1 MAALL
6 AGIITGSLLAGRLP
20 VYSVLILSLFVAA
33 GFWLTGHHHHDG
45 VLSIDGLARRS
56 RLYREN
62 AFLKAGGSVALLFCC
77 LCSPSP
83 WPPVCLFLFLTV
95 VTVCL
100 GGIRIKDYASLM
112 GVPVVFLLLSALTLL
127 WDFTATVP
135 RDAVLSVPLFGGYL
149 IVEPAAQLFALGVLA
164 RALGAV
170 GCLFFL
176 SLSTPL
182 PDILFVLRRVKVP
195 AVIIEVAMLMYR
207 YIFLL
212 LRTARER
219 KQAAASRLGYG
230 FWRKSLR
237 TTGLVYA
244 GLLAHSFR
252 RAGACFDAMES
263 RCYTGSVA
271 FLTERK
277 PVTGK
282 LVALIGVPLTGM
294 LISFI
299 FLWL

>member
-149 IVEPAAQLFALGVLA
+149 IVEPAAQLVALGVLA
-164 RALGAV
+164 RALGGGGMPVFSEFINPITGHSVCIAPSEGTRCDYRSSDAHV
-170 GCLFFL
+170 SVYFLITAYRPGTQTGCSQPAGVWPLAQKPAYDRACVCRAAGSQL
-176 SLSTPL
+176 SAG
-182 PDILFVLRRVKVP
+182 RC
-195 AVIIEVAMLMYR
+195 
-207 YIFLL
+207 LL
-212 LRTARER
+212 
-219 KQAAASRLGYG
+219 
-230 FWRKSLR
+230 
-237 TTGLVYA
+237 
-244 GLLAHSFR
+244 
-252 RAGACFDAMES
+252 
-263 RCYTGSVA
+263 
-271 FLTERK
+271 
-277 PVTGK
+277 
-282 LVALIGVPLTGM
+282 
-294 LISFI
+294 
-299 FLWL
+299 